1 MQVVGK
7 IFQRIELAHQFGLYD
22 PSQGLDSLVVALQV
36 VVQRAH
42 HRTAAAQQEI
52 GDRLP
57 VLLHK
62 FIGKGKPLFQVEP
75 VLVHRQNGGTNLHP
89 VLLSGNHRPIVEYK
103 DRIRLGLEFRD
114 ERLQL
119 LILLQQPH
127 GRPPG
132 QAADVSKSTSIP
144 LTERLFQQAPG
155 KLFQLLIFHVAAEQ
169 AILQ

>member
-1 MQVVGK
+1 M
-7 IFQRIELAHQFGLYD
+7 
-22 PSQGLDSLVVALQV
+22 
-36 VVQRAH
+36 
-42 HRTAAAQQEI
+42 
-52 GDRLP
+52 
-57 VLLHK
+57 LLHK
-62 FIGKGKPLFQVEP
+62 FVGKGKPLFQIEP
-75 VLVHRQNGGTNLHP
+75 VLVHRQNGGTNLRP

-144 LTERLFQQAPG
+144 LTERLFKQTPG